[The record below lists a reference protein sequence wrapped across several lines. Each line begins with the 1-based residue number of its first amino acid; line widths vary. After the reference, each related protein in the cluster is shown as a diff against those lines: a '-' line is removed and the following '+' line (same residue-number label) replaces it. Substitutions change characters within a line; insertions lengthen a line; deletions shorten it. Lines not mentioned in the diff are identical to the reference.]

1 MIEALSNVAAAFGL
15 SASAGLNAYLP
26 LLIVGLM
33 ARYTDLI
40 TLSEP
45 WNTLENAWVLGL
57 LGVLLV
63 IEMTVDKFPVVDTIN
78 DSIQTFVRPVA
89 GAVLFAA
96 NGNVI
101 SGVHPALALIC
112 GLLVAGGVHAAKAT
126 ARPFVTGASIGAG
139 NPVVS
144 TAEDVVSASTS
155 LLSILVPTLAVA
167 FFVALLALLGWWI
180 WRRGHRRAREAVW

>member
-1 MIEALSNVAAAFGL
+1 MIEALSNIAAAFGL

-33 ARYTDLI
+33 ARFTDLI
-40 TLSEP
+40 TLQQP
-45 WNTLENAWVLGL
+45 WNTLENAWVMGILA
-57 LGVLLV
+57 VLTA
-63 IEMTVDKFPVVDTIN
+63 IEITVDKIPAVDTVN

-96 NGNVI
+96 SSNVI
-101 SGVHPALALIC
+101 GDVHPALALVC

-126 ARPFVTGASIGAG
+126 IRPFVAGASIGTG

-144 TAEDVVSASTS
+144 AAEDVVAATT
-155 LLSILVPTLAVA
+155 SILAIVVPVLALILLLLLLAV
-167 FFVALLALLGWWI
+167 VIWWI
-180 WRRGHRRAREAVW
+180 VRRRRRRAAL

>member
-45 WNTLENAWVLGL
+45 WNTLENAWVLGV

-63 IEMTVDKFPVVDTIN
+63 IEMTVDKFPVVDSIN

-101 SGVHPALALIC
+101 NGIHPALALVC
-112 GLLVAGGVHAAKAT
+112 GLLVAGGVHVVKAT
-126 ARPFVTGASIGAG
+126 ARPFVTGASIGTG

-144 TAEDVVSASTS
+144 TAEDVVAASTS
-155 LLSILVPTLAVA
+155 LLSIIVPTLAVVV
-167 FFVALLALLGWWI
+167 FVLLLVLLLWWI
-180 WRRGHRRAREAVW
+180 WRRRRCRAREAAW

>member
-1 MIEALSNVAAAFGL
+1 MIEALSNIAAAFGL

-33 ARYTDLI
+33 ARFTDVI
-40 TLSEP
+40 TLSQP
-45 WNTLENAWVLGL
+45 WNTLENAWVLGV

-101 SGVHPALALIC
+101 SDIHPALALIC
-112 GLLVAGGVHAAKAT
+112 GLLVAGGIHAAKAT

-144 TAEDVVSASTS
+144 TAEDLVSASTS
-155 LLSILVPTLAVA
+155 LLSILVPMLAVVV
-167 FFVALLALLGWWI
+167 FVLLLALLGWWI
-180 WRRGHRRAREAVW
+180 WRRSHRRAREAAW